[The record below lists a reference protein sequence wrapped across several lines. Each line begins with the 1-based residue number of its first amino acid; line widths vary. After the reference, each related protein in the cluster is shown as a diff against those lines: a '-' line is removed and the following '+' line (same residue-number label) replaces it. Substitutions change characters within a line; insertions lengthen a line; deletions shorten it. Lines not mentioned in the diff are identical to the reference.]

1 MLRFTVTRSIQKLL
15 CIISLVSYAIS
26 FLSQP
31 LPVARTFNKNPLFL
45 LLSMTEFYSSQ
56 QYKSDIPSK
65 FVINIQALIKLDLCY
80 QTTGVFYFRHDIF
93 LDRLSAVTITGIL
106 QPNVSISNHLRI
118 YRHCKLSVFLN
129 AYEKQVNE
137 NKWMK
142 INVSLCVVKKYLEYW
157 YLWNN
162 SIFTN
167 LVKWFPLW

>member
-31 LPVARTFNKNPLFL
+31 LPVAHLQQKPLISFA
-45 LLSMTEFYSSQ
+45 SMTEFYSSQ

-118 YRHCKLSVFLN
+118 YRHCKLSVFPQCIWK
-129 AYEKQVNE
+129 ASEWK
-137 NKWMK
+137 
-142 INVSLCVVKKYLEYW
+142 
-157 YLWNN
+157 
-162 SIFTN
+162 
-167 LVKWFPLW
+167 